1 MSMWGNAMRNR
12 VTLLVFALIA
22 LFTFSAQAAS
32 KEWLHIHVDETKNG
46 TEKVRINIP
55 ISLIEV
61 MVPLIE
67 EEAIKD
73 GKINI
78 NDRDINTAELKKLW
92 AAVKEEGDAEYVT
105 VEKKGENVR
114 IFTQGKFLLVQS
126 TKDSEGKV
134 NIRIPLAIV
143 DAMLSGPENQL
154 NLSAAVK
161 ALKDSGVRELISVD
175 SDDTKLLVWIDDS
188 NTAK

>member
-1 MSMWGNAMRNR
+1 MWGNAMRNR
-12 VTLLVFALIA
+12 VTLLVFALVA

-32 KEWLHIHVDETKNG
+32 KEWLHIHVDEMKNDA
-46 TEKVRINIP
+46 EKVRINIP
-55 ISLIEV
+55 LSLMEV
-61 MVPLIE
+61 MLPMIE

-78 NDRDINTAELKKLW
+78 DNREFSTKELKKLW
-92 AAVKEEGDAEYVT
+92 AAVKEEGDAEFVT
-105 VEKKGENVR
+105 IEKRGENVR
-114 IFTQGKFLLVQS
+114 IFTQGNFLFVQS

-154 NLSAAVK
+154 NLAAAVK
-161 ALKDSGVRELISVD
+161 ALKDSGVRELISVE
-175 SDDTKLLVWIDDS
+175 SDDSKVLVWIDNT